1 VSDVTISTA
10 LVVDLDGT
18 LVRTDTLWEH
28 FLLVVREQPLFLFS
42 LLVALLG
49 GRAVF
54 KKKLLLL
61 REPDLDEI
69 VFDQNLI
76 LFLKQQKK
84 IGRRLVLAT
93 ASDQRMA
100 DAVADYLGFFDE
112 IIASDGVHNFKGKQ
126 KAQALIDRFG
136 DRGFDYIGDSRADF
150 FVWRH
155 SRIAYV
161 MGHQKI
167 VDVVKGFAQVEEI
180 PGIHERQ
187 KRVSLI
193 MRALRPHQWVKN
205 LLLFLPLIAAHL
217 VSNGAAL
224 VAVIF
229 AFVTFSL
236 TASAVYLLNDLLDLA
251 ADRRHPSKCKRPFA
265 SGALPLWWGILLAPA
280 LIIGA
285 ALLSALVLPA
295 LFVWVLAG
303 YFMLTTMYSI
313 SLKRKPVA
321 DVILLAALYTIR
333 VIAGAAAIGIVPSF
347 WLLAFSMF
355 IFLSLALAKRYT
367 ELYGLRERGEF
378 TAAGRG
384 WHVNDLSLIQ
394 ALGTGAGLGSVLVI
408 ALYINSPQAQQLY
421 AISEI
426 LWLVCPLLLYWIV
439 RLWFKT
445 HRGEMH
451 DDPVV
456 FAIRD
461 RVSLITGVIAAAIVL
476 AATVGWSP

>member
-28 FLLVVREQPLFLFS
+28 FFVVVRERPLILFA
-42 LLVALLG
+42 LLLALLG
-49 GRAVF
+49 GRAAF

-69 VFDQNLI
+69 LFDQDLI
-76 LFLKQQKK
+76 LFLKQQKE

-100 DAVADYLGFFDE
+100 DAVADRLGLFE
-112 IIASDGVHNFKGKQ
+112 EVIASDGVHNFKGKQ
-126 KAQALIDRFG
+126 KAQVLIGRFG

-150 FVWRH
+150 SVWRH
-155 SRIAYV
+155 ARIAYV

-167 VDVVKGFAQVEEI
+167 VDLVKRFAQVEEI
-180 PGIHERQ
+180 PGIRERQ
-187 KRVSLI
+187 KPFGLI

-205 LLLFLPLIAAHL
+205 LLLFLPLVAAHL
-217 VSNGAAL
+217 ASNSAAL
-224 VAVIF
+224 VAVTF
-229 AFVTFSL
+229 AFVAFSL

-251 ADRRHPSKCKRPFA
+251 ADRQHPTKCKRPFA

-280 LIIGA
+280 LIIVA
-285 ALLSALVLPA
+285 ASLSALVLPA
-295 LFVWVLAG
+295 IFTWVLAS
-303 YFMLTTMYSI
+303 YFLLTTAYSI
-313 SLKRKPVA
+313 SLKRKPVV
-321 DVILLAALYTIR
+321 DVILLAALYTVR
-333 VIAGAAAIGIVPSF
+333 VIAGAAAIAIVPSF

-367 ELYGLRERGEF
+367 ELDGIRERGEF

-394 ALGTGAGLGSVLVI
+394 TLGTGAGLGSVLVM
-408 ALYINSPQAQQLY
+408 ALYINSPQAQKLY

-461 RVSLITGVIAAAIVL
+461 RVSLITGVITAAIVL
-476 AATVGWSP
+476 AATMGSSP